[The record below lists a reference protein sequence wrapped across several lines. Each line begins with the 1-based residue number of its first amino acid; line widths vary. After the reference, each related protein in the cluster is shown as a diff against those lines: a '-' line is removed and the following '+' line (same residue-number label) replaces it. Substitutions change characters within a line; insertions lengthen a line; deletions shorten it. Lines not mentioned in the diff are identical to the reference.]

1 MWWLGSYST
10 GEYTRLTWT
19 SRNDRDSLV
28 LMLFV
33 VVVACWLPPAS
44 LWPLPRVEDPETA
57 CVVTMMKMKRSRQPR
72 TLWQQ
77 PWSK

>member
-19 SRNDRDSLV
+19 SRTGRDSLV
-28 LMLFV
+28 LLFV
-33 VVVACWLPPAS
+33 VVVVCWLPPAS
-44 LWPLPRVEDPETA
+44 LWPLPRAEDPETA
-57 CVVTMMKMKRSRQPR
+57 CVVTMKMKRSRQPR

-77 PWSK
+77 PWSM